1 MIILA
6 SASPRRKE
14 LLSKMGLTFEI
25 ITADLDERTDETDP
39 GLMVQALSKLKA
51 EAVFKTVKES
61 RPELSGAKEPL
72 LIIAADTLVFQNGQ
86 VLGKPKD
93 ERDAYDMLFRL
104 QGKDHEVCTGVTLI
118 LYEKGETET
127 KSFHEETRV
136 TFCSMSDA
144 EIKSYIASGEPMD
157 KAGAYGIQGLSA
169 KYIEKIDGD
178 YFNVV
183 GLPVSRLYREMK
195 KIGFIK
201 E

>member
-1 MIILA
+1 MLILA

-25 ITADLDERTDETDP
+25 ITADLDEKTDETDP
-39 GLMVQALSKLKA
+39 GLMVRALSKLKA

-61 RPELSGAKEPL
+61 RRELLDAEEPL
-72 LIIAADTLVFQNGQ
+72 LIIAADTLVFQKGR

-93 ERDAYDMLFRL
+93 ESEAYDMLSRL
-104 QGKDHEVCTGVTLI
+104 QGKTHEVCTGVTVI
-118 LYEKGETET
+118 LYEKGKVLSE
-127 KSFHEETRV
+127 SFHEETLV
-136 TFCSMSDA
+136 TFCPMSDA
-144 EIKSYIASGEPMD
+144 EIESYIASGEPMD